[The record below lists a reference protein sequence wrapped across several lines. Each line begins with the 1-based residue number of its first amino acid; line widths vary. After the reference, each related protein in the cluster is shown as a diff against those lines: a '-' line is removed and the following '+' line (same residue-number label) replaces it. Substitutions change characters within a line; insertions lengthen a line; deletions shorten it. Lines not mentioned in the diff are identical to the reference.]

1 MRIDRRRALA
11 LLGFGAATPAV
22 AQDAARYSG
31 PVAFRHGV
39 ASGDPLADRVM
50 LWTRITPADPK
61 AADIVYRWRL
71 NPVDRRAGGAK
82 SGQGVTNAGRDWT
95 VKVDVGG
102 LDPARAYTFE
112 FEANGVTSPM
122 GRTRTLPSG
131 PTKDVVLA
139 VASCSLYPNGYFNAY
154 EAIAN
159 LPRVDAVLHLGDYIY
174 EYGGPDS
181 YGMNSAVAAERPHD
195 PNHEILSLADYRRRH
210 AQYKSD
216 PQLQAAHAR
225 APWIV
230 VWDDH
235 ETANDSYEHGAQNHQ
250 PETEGDWSER
260 KARAIKAYY
269 EWMPIREPTGGGFAI
284 NRAFQ
289 FGDLMSLFMVE
300 TRLTARDQQ
309 LNYDRDLPAPGGP
322 AEIAAFK
329 AKLNDP
335 GRRMMGEAQEAWLA
349 AGLKDSVKSG
359 RTWQVLGNEVVM
371 GRLMAPSL
379 KKELGEA
386 RLAEIMAKE
395 SPASQKRLER
405 LERLSELDLPYGLDM
420 WDGYPGDRER
430 VYDAVKAAGARAIVL
445 SGDSH
450 AFWANELHD
459 AGGRRVAAEFGTT
472 GITSPGAGD
481 TIKAF
486 SVGEVFAS
494 ANREVVFSDQAAK
507 GFVLLS
513 LSREE
518 AKAEFVAVST
528 IIAKPFETR
537 VIKTFVVKP
546 EAMGV
551 SGLSEA

>member
-11 LLGFGAATPAV
+11 LLGFGAATPAM
-22 AQDAARYSG
+22 AQDAALYSG

-61 AADIVYRWRL
+61 AADIAYRWRL

-269 EWMPIREPTGGGFAI
+269 EWMPIREPPGGGFAI

-322 AEIAAFK
+322 AEIAALK

-472 GITSPGAGD
+472 GVTSPGAGD

-494 ANREVVFSDQAAK
+494 ANKEVVFSDQAAK

-518 AKAEFVAVST
+518 AKAELVAVST

-551 SGLSEA
+551 SGLSEV

>member
-11 LLGFGAATPAV
+11 LLGFGAATPAM
-22 AQDAARYSG
+22 AQDAAKYSG
-31 PVAFRHGV
+31 TVAFRHGV

-269 EWMPIREPTGGGFAI
+269 EWMPIREPAGGGFAI

-379 KKELGEA
+379 KKELGAA

-405 LERLSELDLPYGLDM
+405 LERLSQLDLPYGLDM

-472 GITSPGAGD
+472 GVTSPGAGD

>member
-1 MRIDRRRALA
+1 
-11 LLGFGAATPAV
+11 
-22 AQDAARYSG
+22 
-31 PVAFRHGV
+31 
-39 ASGDPLADRVM
+39 
-50 LWTRITPADPK
+50 
-61 AADIVYRWRL
+61 
-71 NPVDRRAGGAK
+71 
-82 SGQGVTNAGRDWT
+82 
-95 VKVDVGG
+95 
-102 LDPARAYTFE
+102 
-112 FEANGVTSPM
+112 
-122 GRTRTLPSG
+122 
-131 PTKDVVLA
+131 
-139 VASCSLYPNGYFNAY
+139 
-154 EAIAN
+154 
-159 LPRVDAVLHLGDYIY
+159 
-174 EYGGPDS
+174 
-181 YGMNSAVAAERPHD
+181 
-195 PNHEILSLADYRRRH
+195 
-210 AQYKSD
+210 
-216 PQLQAAHAR
+216 
-225 APWIV
+225 
-230 VWDDH
+230 
-235 ETANDSYEHGAQNHQ
+235 
-250 PETEGDWSER
+250 
-260 KARAIKAYY
+260 
-269 EWMPIREPTGGGFAI
+269 
-284 NRAFQ
+284 
-289 FGDLMSLFMVE
+289 MVE

-322 AEIAAFK
+322 AEIAALK

-472 GITSPGAGD
+472 GVTSPGAGD